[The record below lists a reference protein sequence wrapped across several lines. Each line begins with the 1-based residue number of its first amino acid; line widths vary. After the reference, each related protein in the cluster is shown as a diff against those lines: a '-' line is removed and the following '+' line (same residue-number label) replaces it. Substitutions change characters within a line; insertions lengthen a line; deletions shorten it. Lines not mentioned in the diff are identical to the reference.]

1 MPFRRRSLGRVGMIP
16 IGMFMFVVMMM
27 SVGVIIMAVIVF
39 MMGMV
44 VLMGV

>member
-1 MPFRRRSLGRVGMIP
+1 MIP
-16 IGMFMFVVMMM
+16 IRMFMLLR
-27 SVGVIIMAVIVF
+27 VGVIIMAVIVF